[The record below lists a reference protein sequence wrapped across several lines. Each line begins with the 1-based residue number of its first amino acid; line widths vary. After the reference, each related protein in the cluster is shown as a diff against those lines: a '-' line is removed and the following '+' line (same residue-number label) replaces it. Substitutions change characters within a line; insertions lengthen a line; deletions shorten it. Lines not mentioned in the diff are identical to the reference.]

1 MLYVTTRNSSDMFTA
16 FRALSES
23 RGPDGGFYIPYK
35 LTPFSRE
42 EVVSLAQ
49 FSSNQR
55 IARILERFLGIRLS
69 ETFLDLHI
77 GRYPVQLS
85 TMGYRI
91 GVGEIWHNCDSH
103 FSRLVEDIGSMLQLK
118 EKRHTPLLE
127 LVVRVA
133 TLFALYGEILHGGH
147 LDTEDPF
154 DVSVVSGNFFGPLSA
169 WYARELGLP
178 VENIICC
185 CNENNGL
192 WNLIYHG
199 ELRTDTVCVNT
210 IVPEADVTVPD
221 GLECLIRTCC
231 GSQEVQHYLE
241 SIRAGRMYCPD
252 NYFESLRKGFHVS
265 VISDAAIL
273 RAIPNVF
280 STSGTV
286 LAPSGALAYSGLL
299 DYRSRTGESRFGL
312 VITER
317 GPQTDIDNLAR
328 SFCVSPSEVREWLKK
343 M

>member
-49 FSSNQR
+49 LSSNQR
-55 IARILERFLGIRLS
+55 IALVLERFLGIHLS
-69 ETFLDLHI
+69 ETDLDLHI
-77 GRYPVQLS
+77 GRHPVRLS

-91 GVGEIWHNCDSH
+91 GVGELWHNCDGC
-103 FSRLVEDIGSMLQLK
+103 FRRLVEDIGSMLQLR
-118 EKRHTPLLE
+118 EKCYTPLLE
-127 LVVRVA
+127 LVARVA
-133 TLFALYGEILHGGH
+133 TLFALYGKLLNGGH
-147 LDTEDPF
+147 LDIEDRF

-192 WNLIYHG
+192 CNLIYHG
-199 ELRTDTVCVNT
+199 ELRTDMMCVNT
-210 IVPEADVTVPD
+210 IVPEADITVPD
-221 GLECLIRTCC
+221 GLECLISTCS
-231 GSQEVQHYLE
+231 GSHEVQRYLE
-241 SIRAGRMYCPD
+241 MIRTGRMYCPD

-265 VISDAAIL
+265 VISDAGIL

-328 SFCVSPSEVREWLKK
+328 AFGVIPSEAKEWLKK